1 MFGVTDFQYS
11 YTAASKDALADPHEE
26 KYPSFTQVY
35 QLETSL
41 QTHRVSK
48 KKKGG
53 RLLSFG

>member
-48 KKKGG
+48 KKKEDAY
-53 RLLSFG
+53 